1 MSLRGFS
8 RSNPLFKH
16 KLIYGRGRHPP
27 AFQCAFPF
35 PTDPAFLSF
44 RRTAAPHLPSHRKP
58 EALKSKAERKFLRKP
73 ALCIKWASSL
83 RSPLRSICG
92 SPLFCHFL
100 SYHWIYIK
108 NMLHGIFCF
117 CKGFIQSLTFL
128 AGPQIFPFVFFYFL
142 VAFICPGILSFSAV
156 KNFGAFLPAPETFE
170 NPLPVILSV
179 PAADTLRIA
188 PFSVCFI
195 PIAPFSTGFLW

>member
-1 MSLRGFS
+1 MRIPLSNRPGISQLSPDRRAAFRTWAGSRRSPARG
-8 RSNPLFKH
+8 
-16 KLIYGRGRHPP
+16 G
-27 AFQCAFPF
+27 AFP
-35 PTDPAFLSF
+35 
-44 RRTAAPHLPSHRKP
+44 RTPSPLNPHLPSHRKP

-142 VAFICPGILSFSAV
+142 VAFICPGILLYPLLRSLQGSFGKSR
-156 KNFGAFLPAPETFE
+156 K
-170 NPLPVILSV
+170 I
-179 PAADTLRIA
+179 
-188 PFSVCFI
+188 PF
-195 PIAPFSTGFLW
+195 